1 MEVLSSAEAR
11 KRLPKHWKLRNKKIT
26 LFLDF
31 DAFPNCIRFIDAI
44 AAAAEKYQHHPDM
57 RISWKR
63 LTLTLTTHDAGG
75 LTKNDIAMASR
86 INLAVRKHSK
96 RILNLDD

>member
-1 MEVLSSAEAR
+1 MEVLSGAEAR
-11 KRLPKHWKLRNKKIT
+11 RRLPKHWKLHNKKIT

-31 DAFPNCIRFIDAI
+31 DTFLNCIRFIDAI
-44 AAAAEKYQHHPDM
+44 AAVAEKYQHHPDM
-57 RISWKR
+57 QISWKR

-86 INLAVRKHSK
+86 INLAVRKHRK
-96 RILNLDD
+96 RILNLND